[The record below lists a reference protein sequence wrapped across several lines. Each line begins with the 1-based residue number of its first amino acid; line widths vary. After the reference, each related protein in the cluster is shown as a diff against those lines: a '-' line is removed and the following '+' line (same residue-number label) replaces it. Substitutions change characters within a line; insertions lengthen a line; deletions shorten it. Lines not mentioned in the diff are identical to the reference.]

1 MDFTGCGLKSPNAR
15 MQPLTRG
22 PEAGETKTMTAAR
35 PHHACVPLSG
45 ARQHRAARSSCA
57 DAFGVRS
64 APLNADTLKK
74 SEDSSADALFTPEL
88 MASMQPTISWAR
100 ALSAR
105 DFVTEFSGAAT
116 PDEYE
121 VAQSSSS
128 ELATQRH
135 PSQP

>member
-1 MDFTGCGLKSPNAR
+1 M
-15 MQPLTRG
+15 
-22 PEAGETKTMTAAR
+22 
-35 PHHACVPLSG
+35 
-45 ARQHRAARSSCA
+45 
-57 DAFGVRS
+57 RS
-64 APLNADTLKK
+64 APLSADTLKK
-74 SEDSSADALFTPEL
+74 NEDSTSDAVFTPEL

-100 ALSAR
+100 ALSVR